1 MVMLKIST
9 SSKRLKVGLPYYDYD
24 RNFTII
30 RTTITT
36 ESISMKPP
44 ACAKPG
50 TMD

>member
-1 MVMLKIST
+1 MVLLEIST
-9 SSKRLKVGLPYYDYD
+9 SSKRLEVGLLYYDYD

-44 ACAKPG
+44 ACGKPG
-50 TMD
+50 TID

>member
-1 MVMLKIST
+1 MVLLKIPT

-44 ACAKPG
+44 ACGRPG
-50 TMD
+50 KID